1 MELNESVAYRILPR
15 LFRPYSPFSSH
26 IGSLHQDIP
35 QWDKQNHFWGIYS
48 SSRQSCPCKQY
59 LHRILDLCLR
69 IDHCRTENHFC
80 SCTRILKKMTT
91 VSIVHAAPQGN
102 NSTTTIILFILITHV
117 FILVQILRR
126 RTAERTKM
134 VLTIPVMDKVKT
146 IKKEYLPG
154 KLWSGSL
161 SHCFVSILMFLI
173 ATGLIPNGCF
183 PIETTRTYKKRNDLM
198 NQSSVQGHKKLDFAT
213 RHIIP

>member
-1 MELNESVAYRILPR
+1 MNFFESIAYRILPR

-35 QWDKQNHFWGIYS
+35 QWDKQNHLRSIYS

-91 VSIVHAAPQGN
+91 VSIVRIASRGN
-102 NSTTTIILFILITHV
+102 NSTTTIIIFILITPHV
-117 FILVQILRR
+117 FILVQTLRR

-134 VLTIPVMDKVKT
+134 VVTIPVMDKVKT

-154 KLWSGSL
+154 TLWSGSL

-173 ATGLIPNGCF
+173 ATELIPDGCF
-183 PIETTRTYKKRNDLM
+183 RIATTRTYKKRNDLM
-198 NQSSVQGHKKLDFAT
+198 HQSSVRAHENLDYAT
-213 RHIIP
+213 

>member
-1 MELNESVAYRILPR
+1 MNFFESVAYRILPR

-35 QWDKQNHFWGIYS
+35 QWDKQNHLWSIYS
-48 SSRQSCPCKQY
+48 SPRQSCPCKQY
-59 LHRILDLCLR
+59 LHRILDLCWR
-69 IDHCRTENHFC
+69 IDHCRTENHLC

-91 VSIVHAAPQGN
+91 VSIVRAAPRGN
-102 NSTTTIILFILITHV
+102 SSTTTIILFILITRV

-173 ATGLIPNGCF
+173 ATGLIPGGCF
-183 PIETTRTYKKRNDLM
+183 PIATTRTYKKRNDLM
-198 NQSSVQGHKKLDFAT
+198 NQSSVQGHKKLDYAT